1 MTIQSTLVISN
12 LEGTDQKVRDSESF
26 KSQKQIMKRSGLITQ
41 QAQDIVSTS
50 NDLYL
55 LRKKAN

>member
-12 LEGTDQKVRDSESF
+12 LEGTGQKVRDSESF

-55 LRKKAN
+55 

>member
-1 MTIQSTLVISN
+1 
-12 LEGTDQKVRDSESF
+12 
-26 KSQKQIMKRSGLITQ
+26 MKMSGLITQ

>member
-1 MTIQSTLVISN
+1 
-12 LEGTDQKVRDSESF
+12 
-26 KSQKQIMKRSGLITQ
+26 MKRSGLITQ

-55 LRKKAN
+55 LRKKENKFEHSYFLKS

>member
-1 MTIQSTLVISN
+1 
-12 LEGTDQKVRDSESF
+12 
-26 KSQKQIMKRSGLITQ
+26 MKRSGLITQ

-55 LRKKAN
+55 LKGRKQINLNIHIFWNHSKNTNVYITSFQRN